1 MKDEQTLEGLIAL
14 SVNKPFN
21 IPSYQRGYRWQPIN
35 VTDLLN
41 DLCDFIH
48 DEHESYSLQPLVVK
62 DRNDYW
68 NVVDG
73 QQRLTTLKILLNYL
87 EPDVSNYELKCESRP
102 NQTFGYADVETN
114 IDQYHV
120 NQAFNTIKDWFNEDE
135 NKHLKKIFLDLLH
148 DRIDK
153 KRVKFIWFETPDD
166 EVRTF
171 IRLNKN
177 KISLTNSELI
187 KAMLLRKGNFDYES
201 ILMQKS
207 IASAWNSMEDMFYD
221 DSFWYFLR
229 PSEDNRTTRIDY
241 IFQIIKDKNYLDFI
255 VDEKKIG
262 TDKYATFRYFYEF
275 FKEKKSK
282 AFELV
287 WSEVTRVYNILEH
300 WFNEVELYHYIGLLV
315 ENNAESVYSLLDKWM
330 ILDDIENFKKELYD
344 QIKNALGDTKN
355 LNKVYELKGHSPKT
369 RCTLLLLLFNVETIL
384 IRNRNMQKYAQVQIP
399 HKFPFYLYKKEKWDI
414 EHIASN
420 TDNTLEDKK
429 SQKEWLMTFVMDDE
443 IYSKHKDDIESFIID
458 DSGDFETLRNKLIDS
473 LESNHNHSEL
483 LSSPEDK
490 NQVWNFC
497 LLDRSTNRSYGNSIF
512 PVKRWVIMGKELG
525 RKFEVK
531 IEKKL
536 PEADESNIE
545 DKKARIKVI
554 PKAGNIAY
562 VPACTMNVFLKAY
575 TATTTSSRE
584 WTKTDAKAYKQQ
596 LYETLSLKFGVTL

>member
-1 MKDEQTLEGLIAL
+1 MKDEQTLEGLKAL

-41 DLCDFIH
+41 DLWDFMN
-48 DEHESYSLQPLVVK
+48 DDHEAYSLQPLVVK
-62 DRNDYW
+62 DRNNYW

-102 NQTFGYADVETN
+102 YQTFGYADDETN

-120 NQAFNTIKDWFNEDE
+120 NLAFNTIKDWFNEDGHM
-135 NKHLKKIFLDLLH
+135 NLKNCFLDLLH
-148 DRIDK
+148 DRIDR

-201 ILMQKS
+201 ILMQKN

-229 PSEDNRTTRIDY
+229 PSVDDRTTRIDY

-262 TDKYATFRYFYEF
+262 TDQYATFRYFYEF
-275 FKEKKSK
+275 FKEYKSK

-287 WSEVTRVYNILEH
+287 WSEVTRIYNILVH
-300 WFNEVELYHYIGLLV
+300 WFNEVELYHYIGLLLV
-315 ENNAESVYSLLDKWM
+315 NDSESVYSLLDEWM
-330 ILDDIENFKKELYD
+330 ALDDIGKFKNKLYVH
-344 QIKNALGDTKN
+344 IKDSLGDTKN
-355 LNKVYELKGHSPKT
+355 LNKVYELKGCSSKT
-369 RCTLLLLLFNVETIL
+369 KCTLLLLLFNVESIL

-414 EHIASN
+414 EHIASKR
-420 TDNTLEDKK
+420 DNALEDPK
-429 SQKEWLMTFVMDDE
+429 SQKEWLMTFIMDDE
-443 IYSKHKDDIESFIID
+443 IYSKYKDEIESFVIEGQ
-458 DSGDFETLRNKLIDS
+458 GDFEKLRDRLLNS

-490 NQVWNFC
+490 NQIWNYC
-497 LLDRSTNRSYGNSIF
+497 LLDQSTNRSYGNSIF
-512 PVKRWVIMGKELG
+512 PVKRRVIMGKELG
-525 RKFEVK
+525 RKFEVI
-531 IEKKL
+531 IEKDLTKA
-536 PEADESNIE
+536 EESKTE
-545 DKKARIKVI
+545 DTKAHIKVI

-575 TATTTSSRE
+575 TAATTSSRE

-596 LYETLSLKFGVTL
+596 LFETLSLHFGVIL